1 MSSQDTD
8 AVYEAEKWI
17 WAVDDPLH
25 DGIAGDIAKLFK
37 AENFDKPGV
46 LAENAPS
53 NEAALFAREAI
64 QNSWD
69 AAREW
74 KDICNKNREKIHD
87 FSINFKFEDIK
98 PGDR

>member
-1 MSSQDTD
+1 MVKKQSPIVSTADEVDD
-8 AVYEAEKWI
+8 APEKWI
-17 WAVDDPLH
+17 WAIDDPLH

-37 AENFDKPGV
+37 AENFDTPGV
-46 LAENAPS
+46 LADNAPT

-74 KDICNKNREKIHD
+74 QET
-87 FSINFKFEDIK
+87 
-98 PGDR
+98 